1 MKLRYAVLLP
11 VALLAACGN
20 ETTVADNQDTGKSDT
35 TTGTVEIIESNS
47 SLPTPFRVAAMFK
60 RSELKYLPGI
70 TYSTDKVSNYSST
83 FQLAQIMGVYSADMA
98 YSVLNKQTQEG
109 QKYLATVRQ
118 VGDKINLSKVFD
130 QSNLYDRF
138 NKNMENEDSI
148 GAIVA
153 DIQYA
158 TDMQLEEN
166 QQNELY
172 GVIFAG
178 AWIESMYIAGEVYK
192 KDGNENVVQ
201 ALFEQ
206 MAVLKSIIA
215 ELNAYKSKNPSIP
228 VLIAQLEDL
237 QKQFDGLAS
246 VKKLNDNPELDFS
259 DVKPEKGEM
268 DPLIQKI
275 ADIRANII
283 KG

>member
-1 MKLRYAVLLP
+1 MKPRYAVLLP
-11 VALLAACGN
+11 LAFLAACGGD
-20 ETTVADNQDTGKSDT
+20 TTVTDTDTAAQDTVS
-35 TTGTVEIIESNS
+35 GTVEIIETNS

-60 RSELKYLPGI
+60 RSDLSYLPGI
-70 TYSTDKVSNYSST
+70 TYPADKASNYSTT

-98 YSVLNKQTQEG
+98 YSVLNKQTQAG
-109 QKYLATVRQ
+109 QTYLKTVRE
-118 VGDKINLSKVFD
+118 VGNKINLSKVFD
-130 QSNLYDRF
+130 QSNLFDRF
-138 NKNMENEDSI
+138 NANMENEDSI

-153 DIQYA
+153 EIQYQ

-192 KDGNENVVQ
+192 KEGNENVVQ

-206 MAVLKSIIA
+206 MAVLNSIIA
-215 ELNAYKSKNPSIP
+215 ELKAYESKDPGITG
-228 VLIAQLEDL
+228 LIAQLNEL
-237 QKQFDGLAS
+237 QAQFDALPS
-246 VKKLNDNPELDFS
+246 VKKLDENPDLDFS

-268 DPLIQKI
+268 DPLIEKI
-275 ADIRANII
+275 GKIRETII

>member
-1 MKLRYAVLLP
+1 MKLFYAALVPVMLLS
-11 VALLAACGN
+11 ACGS
-20 ETTVADNQDTGKSDT
+20 ETPETPAGDTGKTDSVA
-35 TTGTVEIIESNS
+35 GTVELIETNS

-60 RSELKYLPGI
+60 RSELNYLPGI
-70 TYSTDKVSNYSST
+70 TYGTEKASMYSTK

-98 YSVLNKQTQEG
+98 YSVLNKQTNEG
-109 QKYLATVRQ
+109 QKYLKTVRE
-118 VGDKINLSKVFD
+118 VGNKINLSKVFD

-138 NKNMENEDSI
+138 NANMDKEDSI

-158 TDMQLEEN
+158 TDLQLEEN

-172 GVIFAG
+172 GIIFSG

-192 KDGNENVVQ
+192 KEGNENVVQ

-215 ELNAYKSKNPSIP
+215 ELEAYKTKDPGIPGLIEQLSSLQAEFDALPS
-228 VLIAQLEDL
+228 VN
-237 QKQFDGLAS
+237 
-246 VKKLNDNPELDFS
+246 KLNEQPDLDFS
-259 DVKPEKGEM
+259 DVKPAKGEM
-268 DPLIQKI
+268 DPLIKKI
-275 ADIRANII
+275 GEIRATIV

>member
-1 MKLRYAVLLP
+1 
-11 VALLAACGN
+11 
-20 ETTVADNQDTGKSDT
+20 
-35 TTGTVEIIESNS
+35 VEIIETNS

-60 RSELKYLPGI
+60 RSELSYLPGI
-70 TYSTDKVSNYSST
+70 TYSTDKASMYSTT

-109 QKYLATVRQ
+109 QKYLKTVRE
-118 VGDKINLSKVFD
+118 VGNKINLSKVFD

-138 NKNMENEDSI
+138 NNNMESEDSI

-153 DIQYA
+153 EIQYQ

-192 KDGNENVVQ
+192 KEGNENVVQ

-206 MAVLKSIIA
+206 MAVLNSIIA
-215 ELNAYKSKNPSIP
+215 ELKAYQAKDPAIP
-228 VLIAQLEDL
+228 GLIAQLEAL
-237 QKQFDGLAS
+237 QTQFDALPS
-246 VKKLNDNPELDFS
+246 VKKLNDNQELDFS

-268 DPLIQKI
+268 DPLIEKI
-275 ADIRANII
+275 GEIRANII

>member
-1 MKLRYAVLLP
+1 MKLRYAAFLP
-11 VALLAACGN
+11 ALLLAACGN
-20 ETTVADNQDTGKSDT
+20 ETPVNENADSSLNDTAT
-35 TTGTVEIIESNS
+35 TTVETIETNS

-60 RSELKYLPGI
+60 RSELNYLPGI
-70 TYSTDKVSNYSST
+70 TYNSDKASMYSTR

-98 YSVLNKQTQEG
+98 YSVINKQTNEG
-109 QKYLATVRQ
+109 QKYLKSVRE
-118 VGDKINLSKVFD
+118 VGNKLNLQKVFD
-130 QSNLYDRF
+130 QANLFDRF
-138 NKNMENEDSI
+138 NANMDKEDSV

-153 DIQYA
+153 EIQYQ
-158 TDMQLEEN
+158 TDLQLEEN

-192 KDGNENVVQ
+192 KEGNEHVVQ

-206 MAVLKSIIA
+206 MAVLKSIITELEAYQAQDPGIPGLITELSALQA
-215 ELNAYKSKNPSIP
+215 E
-228 VLIAQLEDL
+228 
-237 QKQFDGLAS
+237 FDALPS
-246 VKKLNDNPELDFS
+246 VKKLNENPDLDFS

-268 DPLIQKI
+268 DPLIKKI
-275 ADIRANII
+275 AEIRASII

>member
-11 VALLAACGN
+11 VAMLVACG
-20 ETTVADNQDTGKSDT
+20 DD
-35 TTGTVEIIESNS
+35 TTGTDKVDSLSDTLVGTAEIVESEST
-47 SLPTPFRVAAMFK
+47 LPTPFRVAAMFK
-60 RSELKYLPGI
+60 RSDLAYLPGI
-70 TYSTDKVSNYSST
+70 TYGTDKASNYTST

-98 YSVLNKQTQEG
+98 YSVLNKQTNEG
-109 QKYLATVRQ
+109 QMYLKTVRE
-118 VGDKINLSKVFD
+118 VGNKLNLSTVFD

-138 NKNMENEDSI
+138 NANMENEDSI

-206 MAVLKSIIA
+206 MAVLNSIITELKA
-215 ELNAYKSKNPSIP
+215 YEAKDPGITGLITQLNA
-228 VLIAQLEDL
+228 L
-237 QKQFDGLAS
+237 QTQFDALPA
-246 VKKLNDNPELDFS
+246 VTKLNDDPNLDFG

-268 DPLIQKI
+268 DPLIEKI
-275 ADIRANII
+275 GEIRANII

>member
-20 ETTVADNQDTGKSDT
+20 DTQVVNNNDTGALDT
-35 TTGTVEIIESNS
+35 NATVEIIETNS

-60 RSELKYLPGI
+60 RSELSYLPGI
-70 TYSTDKVSNYSST
+70 TYDASKASNYTST

-98 YSVLNKQTQEG
+98 YSVLNKQTQSG
-109 QKYLATVRQ
+109 QLYLKTVRE
-118 VGDKINLSKVFD
+118 VGNKLNLSKVFD
-130 QSNLYDRF
+130 QSNLFERF
-138 NKNMENEDSI
+138 NNNMESEDSI

-153 DIQYA
+153 EIQYQ

-192 KDGNENVVQ
+192 KEGNENVVQ

-206 MAVLKSIIA
+206 MAVLNSITA
-215 ELNAYKSKNPSIP
+215 ELKAYEAKDPGITG
-228 VLIAQLEDL
+228 LLAQLNDL
-237 QKQFDGLAS
+237 QAEFDKMPS
-246 VKKLNDNPELDFS
+246 VQKLNDNPDLDFS

-268 DPLIQKI
+268 DPLIEKI
-275 ADIRANII
+275 AAIRANII

>member
-20 ETTVADNQDTGKSDT
+20 DSQVGGTSDT
-35 TTGTVEIIESNS
+35 AALDTTASVEIIQTNS

-60 RSELKYLPGI
+60 RSDLGYLPGI
-70 TYSTDKVSNYSST
+70 TYDVKKAGNYSST

-98 YSVLNKQTQEG
+98 YSVLNKQTQAG
-109 QKYLATVRQ
+109 QQYLKTVRE
-118 VGDKINLSKVFD
+118 VGNKLNLSKVFD
-130 QSNLYDRF
+130 QSNLFDRF
-138 NKNMENEDSI
+138 NKNMESEDSI
-148 GAIVA
+148 GVIVA
-153 DIQYA
+153 EIQYQ

-178 AWIESMYIAGEVYK
+178 AWIESMYIAGEVYT

-206 MAVLKSIIA
+206 MAVLHSITT
-215 ELNAYKSKNPSIP
+215 ELEAYESKDPGISG
-228 VLIAQLEDL
+228 LLAQLNDL
-237 QKQFDGLAS
+237 QAEFDKLPS
-246 VKKLNDNPELDFS
+246 VKKLNNDPKLDFP

-268 DPLIQKI
+268 DPLITKI
-275 ADIRANII
+275 AAIRANII

>member
-1 MKLRYAVLLP
+1 MKLRYVVLIP
-11 VALLAACGN
+11 VAFLVACGN
-20 ETTVADNQDTGKSDT
+20 ETQVAETTDTAPDT
-35 TTGTVEIIESNS
+35 LSGTVELIESSS
-47 SLPTPFRVAAMFK
+47 SLPSPFRVAAMFK
-60 RSELKYLPGI
+60 NSDLAYLPGI
-70 TYSTDKVSNYSST
+70 TYPVDKASNYSTT

-98 YSVLNKQTQEG
+98 YSVLNKQTNEG
-109 QKYLATVRQ
+109 QQYLKTVRE
-118 VGDKINLSKVFD
+118 VGNKINLSKVFD
-130 QSNLYDRF
+130 QSDLYDRF
-138 NKNMENEDSI
+138 NRNMESEDSI

-153 DIQYA
+153 EIQYQ

-201 ALFEQ
+201 ALFQQ
-206 MAVLKSIIA
+206 MAVLNSIIT
-215 ELNAYKSKNPSIP
+215 ELKSYESKDPGIP
-228 VLIAQLEDL
+228 GLIEKLTAL
-237 QKQFDGLAS
+237 QAQFDALPS
-246 VKKLNDNPELDFS
+246 VKKLNENQSLDFS

-275 ADIRANII
+275 GEIRESII

>member
-1 MKLRYAVLLP
+1 MKLRYAVLLLP

-20 ETTVADNQDTGKSDT
+20 DTQDVENVDSNAVDT
-35 TTGTVEIIESNS
+35 SATVEIIETNS

-60 RSELKYLPGI
+60 RSELSYLPGL
-70 TYSTDKVSNYSST
+70 TYDVNKSSNYSTT

-98 YSVLNKQTQEG
+98 YSVLNKHTQEG
-109 QKYLATVRQ
+109 QQYLKTVRE
-118 VGDKINLSKVFD
+118 VGNKLNLSKVFD
-130 QSNLYDRF
+130 QSDLYDRF
-138 NKNMENEDSI
+138 SKNMESEDSI
-148 GAIVA
+148 GTIVA
-153 DIQYA
+153 EIQYQ

-192 KDGNENVVQ
+192 KEGNENVVQ

-206 MAVLKSIIA
+206 MAVLHSITT
-215 ELNAYKSKNPSIP
+215 ELKAYEAKDPGITG
-228 VLIAQLEDL
+228 LLTQLNDL
-237 QKQFDGLAS
+237 QAEFDKLPS
-246 VKKLNDNPELDFS
+246 VIKLNDDPNLDFP

-268 DPLIQKI
+268 DPLIEKI
-275 ADIRANII
+275 AAIRANII

>member
-20 ETTVADNQDTGKSDT
+20 DNPVAENTDTGNLD
-35 TTGTVEIIESNS
+35 TTGTVEIIETNS

-60 RSELKYLPGI
+60 RSDLSYLPGI
-70 TYSTDKVSNYSST
+70 TYDATKVSNYSTT
-83 FQLAQIMGVYSADMA
+83 FQLAQMMGVYSADMA

-109 QKYLATVRQ
+109 QVYLKTVRE
-118 VGDKINLSKVFD
+118 VGNKINLSKVFD
-130 QSNLYDRF
+130 QSDLFDRF
-138 NKNMENEDSI
+138 NNNMESEDSI

-153 DIQYA
+153 EIQYQ

-192 KDGNENVVQ
+192 KEGKENVVQ

-206 MAVLKSIIA
+206 MAVLNSITA
-215 ELNAYKSKNPSIP
+215 ELKAYEAKDPGITG
-228 VLIAQLEDL
+228 LITQLDAL
-237 QKQFDGLAS
+237 QAQFDALPS
-246 VKKLNDNPELDFS
+246 VKKLNDNPDLDFS

-275 ADIRANII
+275 GEIRANII

>member
-1 MKLRYAVLLP
+1 MKLRFAVLLP

-20 ETTVADNQDTGKSDT
+20 DTQVVENTDSASMDT
-35 TTGTVEIIESNS
+35 SATVEIIETNS

-60 RSELKYLPGI
+60 RSELSYLPGL
-70 TYSTDKVSNYSST
+70 TYDVNKASNYNST

-98 YSVLNKQTQEG
+98 YSVLNKHTQEG
-109 QKYLATVRQ
+109 QQYLKVVRET
-118 VGDKINLSKVFD
+118 GNKLNLSKVFD
-130 QSNLYDRF
+130 QSDLYERF
-138 NKNMENEDSI
+138 NRNMESEDSI
-148 GAIVA
+148 GTIVA
-153 DIQYA
+153 EIQYQ

-192 KDGNENVVQ
+192 KEGNENVVQ

-206 MAVLKSIIA
+206 MAVLNSITT
-215 ELNAYKSKNPSIP
+215 ELKAYEAKDPGITG
-228 VLIAQLEDL
+228 LLTQLNDL
-237 QKQFDGLAS
+237 QAEFDKLPS
-246 VKKLNDNPELDFS
+246 VVQLNDNPDLDFS
-259 DVKPEKGEM
+259 DVKPAKGEM
-268 DPLIQKI
+268 DPLIEKI
-275 ADIRANII
+275 AAIRANII

>member
-11 VALLAACGN
+11 VALLAACGGD
-20 ETTVADNQDTGKSDT
+20 TTVTDTDTAAQDTVS
-35 TTGTVEIIESNS
+35 GTVEIIETNS

-60 RSELKYLPGI
+60 RSDLGYLPGI
-70 TYSTDKVSNYSST
+70 TYPADKASNYSTT

-109 QKYLATVRQ
+109 QTYLKTVRE
-118 VGDKINLSKVFD
+118 VGNKLNLSKVFD

-138 NKNMENEDSI
+138 NSNMENEDSI

-153 DIQYA
+153 EIQYQ
-158 TDMQLEEN
+158 TDIQLEEN

-206 MAVLKSIIA
+206 MAVLNSIIT
-215 ELNAYKSKNPSIP
+215 ELKAYEAKDPGITG
-228 VLIAQLEDL
+228 LIAQLNEL
-237 QKQFDGLAS
+237 QAQFDALPS
-246 VKKLNDNPELDFS
+246 VKKLDENPDLDFS

-268 DPLIQKI
+268 DPLIEKI
-275 ADIRANII
+275 GKIRETII

>member
-20 ETTVADNQDTGKSDT
+20 ETTVADNNDT
-35 TTGTVEIIESNS
+35 TADDTLSGTVEIVETNS

-60 RSELKYLPGI
+60 RSDLSYLPGI
-70 TYSTDKVSNYSST
+70 TYGTDKVSNYSTT

-98 YSVLNKQTQEG
+98 YSVLNKQTNEG
-109 QKYLATVRQ
+109 QMYLKTVRE
-118 VGDKINLSKVFD
+118 VGNKINLSKVFD

-138 NKNMENEDSI
+138 NANMENEDSI

-158 TDMQLEEN
+158 TDIQLEEN

-192 KDGNENVVQ
+192 KEGNENVVQ

-206 MAVLKSIIA
+206 MAVLNSIIA
-215 ELNAYKSKNPSIP
+215 ELKAYETKDPGIP
-228 VLIAQLEDL
+228 GLIAQLNAL
-237 QKQFDGLAS
+237 QAQFDALPS
-246 VKKLNDNPELDFS
+246 VQKLNDDPELDFS

-268 DPLIQKI
+268 DPLIEKI
-275 ADIRANII
+275 GTIRESII

>member
-1 MKLRYAVLLP
+1 MKIIYAALIP
-11 VALLAACGN
+11 VALLASCGN
-20 ETTVADNQDTGKSDT
+20 ETTDTGNNDSANGDT
-35 TTGTVEIIESNS
+35 VSGTVELVETNS

-60 RSELKYLPGI
+60 RADLNYLPGI
-70 TYSTDKVSNYSST
+70 SYPTDKVSMYST
-83 FQLAQIMGVYSADMA
+83 KFQLAQIMGVYSADMA
-98 YSVLNKQTQEG
+98 YSVLNKQTNEG
-109 QKYLATVRQ
+109 QMYLKTVRE
-118 VGDKINLSKVFD
+118 VGNKINLSKVFD
-130 QSNLYDRF
+130 QSNLFDRF
-138 NKNMENEDSI
+138 NANMENEDSI

-192 KDGNENVVQ
+192 KEGNENVVQ

-206 MAVLKSIIA
+206 MAVLHSIIA
-215 ELNAYKSKNPSIP
+215 ELHAYETKDPGIP
-228 VLIAQLEDL
+228 ALIQQLDAL
-237 QKQFDGLAS
+237 QAEFDALPS
-246 VKKLNDNPELDFS
+246 VKQLNDQPELDFS
-259 DVKPEKGEM
+259 DVKPAKGEM
-268 DPLIQKI
+268 DPLIKKI
-275 ADIRANII
+275 SEIRASIV

>member
-1 MKLRYAVLLP
+1 MKLRYAFLLP
-11 VALLAACGN
+11 IALLAACGG
-20 ETTVADNQDTGKSDT
+20 ETQVVDAVDSNAIDTNA
-35 TTGTVEIIESNS
+35 TVEIIETNS

-60 RSELKYLPGI
+60 RSELSYLPGL
-70 TYSTDKVSNYSST
+70 TYDVTKVSNYSST

-109 QKYLATVRQ
+109 QQYLKTVRE
-118 VGDKINLSKVFD
+118 VGNKLNLSKVFD

-138 NKNMENEDSI
+138 NNNMASEDSI

-153 DIQYA
+153 EIQYQ
-158 TDMQLEEN
+158 TDLQLEEN

-192 KDGNENVVQ
+192 KEGNENVVQ

-206 MAVLKSIIA
+206 MAVLSSITSELKAYEAKDPGITGLITQLNGLQA
-215 ELNAYKSKNPSIP
+215 EFDKMPS
-228 VLIAQLEDL
+228 V
-237 QKQFDGLAS
+237 
-246 VKKLNDNPELDFS
+246 VKLNDNPDLDFS

-268 DPLIQKI
+268 DPLIEKV
-275 ADIRANII
+275 AAIRATII